1 MALGLAYW
9 IIMLIAF
16 LGGGFYYRTQP
27 AFLGFGA
34 VGFLLFL
41 ILGIHDFG
49 WPIHG

>member
-1 MALGLAYW
+1 MSLGLAYW

-16 LGGGFYYRTQP
+16 LGGGYSYRGNYP
-27 AFLGFGA
+27 MLGFGA
-34 VGFLLFL
+34 VAFLLFL